1 MKALVYRLWQMLL
14 GWGFVGLVYNIS
26 DRWQGAGHQLTPG
39 WVDRLIPFSPH
50 AIWLYLSFFLIIPL
64 SYLLCPACRLR
75 WLRSS
80 MQLSAL
86 LAGAIYLLWPTTIDY
101 PIAQSASLS
110 ASLLAV
116 LIDID
121 SKQNCL
127 PSLHIAL
134 TVLAVWVMLDSRRK
148 LRNLLLVAWGLAIAF
163 SIVQLRRH
171 LFVDALGGA
180 GLALAV
186 GLACQ
191 RVKWISSRLC
201 PLIARGAVA
210 DPKAR
215 YQGGG

>member
-1 MKALVYRLWQMLL
+1 MKVLAYRLWQMLL
-14 GWGFVGLVYNIS
+14 GWGFVGLVYNSS
-26 DRWQGAGHQLTPG
+26 DRWQGAGYQLAPS

-64 SYLLCPACRLR
+64 SYLFCPPCRLR

-86 LAGAIYLLWPTTIDY
+86 FAGAIYLLWPTTMDY
-101 PIAQSASLS
+101 PSALSTSLS
-110 ASLLAV
+110 SSLLAG
-116 LIDID
+116 LIAID

-134 TVLAVWVMLDSRRK
+134 TVLAVWAMVDNSRK

-171 LFVDALGGA
+171 LFVDAFSGA
-180 GLALAV
+180 ALAV
-186 GLACQ
+186 VVGFACQ
-191 RVKWISSRLC
+191 RVKWIGSDIC
-201 PLIARGAVA
+201 
-210 DPKAR
+210 
-215 YQGGG
+215 QGDRQ